1 MSDLANSCEYFTIDK
16 SCSAVSESQKGKA
29 NRQIRCLNDE
39 KATCCYVCSF
49 GSICEIKCRFLGKIE
64 GESPQT
70 DAQKSGVDT
79 AVNDK
84 KTQVKQTENTSIACC
99 SECNAKMSRTR
110 TIFRI
115 DGWEKS
121 HLKPA
126 DEDTRKPM
134 EELLPVTIYLCP
146 RCGRIE
152 FRANEK

>member
-1 MSDLANSCEYFTIDK
+1 LSDLANGCEYFTIDK
-16 SCSAVSESQKGKA
+16 LCSAVSESQKGKA
-29 NRQIRCLNDE
+29 NRQIRCQNDE

-49 GSICEIKCRFLGKIE
+49 RPLCEIKCRFLGKIE

-70 DAQKSGVDT
+70 EAEKGGVDT
-79 AVNDK
+79 AFNDK
-84 KTQVKQTENTSIACC
+84 KTEVNQTENGSIVCC

-121 HLKPA
+121 HLKLV
-126 DEDTRKPM
+126 DGDSGKPI
-134 EELLPVTIYLCP
+134 EELLPVTVYLCP